1 MTAAIAAT
9 RAGLGYA
16 AACALLVQ
24 ETGGGRNVYGHD
36 PTIFIGAGEV
46 TEANYAEYKALR
58 DSTGKFQGVGPTQL
72 TWKGYQD
79 QADALGGCW
88 KPLINMLVG
97 FGIIVGYRD
106 QGLSWR
112 DCWKRYNGSD
122 AYADQMVTR
131 QAQWKALLN
140 DQPPA

>member
-36 PTIFIGAGEV
+36 PTIFMGAGEV

-58 DSTGKFQGVGPTQL
+58 DETHLSQGVGPTQL

-79 QADALGGCW
+79 QADDLGGCW
-88 KPLINMLVG
+88 KPLVNMIVG
-97 FGIIVGYRD
+97 FGIIAGYRKA
-106 QGLSWR
+106 GLSWH
-112 DCWKRYNGSD
+112 DCWLRYNGAES
-122 AYADQMVTR
+122 YAVQMVSR
-131 QAQWKALLN
+131 QAQWKALLG
-140 DQPPA
+140 DQPPS